1 MTYEIWYIPRI
12 QDELVVAKFET
23 EHEAQVAMTELKYN
37 RPKAFPHHYI
47 WNAQTKKKIQ
57 YEKPFDEYGWWAS

>member
-23 EHEAQVAMTELKYN
+23 EHEAQVAMTELKDKFLLICISVLSFI
-37 RPKAFPHHYI
+37 PKPE
-47 WNAQTKKKIQ
+47 N
-57 YEKPFDEYGWWAS
+57 